1 MYREG
6 LLVVQLSLLSGRAL
20 VVKARGVL
28 GSTPSNC
35 SPFFTFLHF
44 RLIASYYLSLF
55 HLHCHPSQPPRLPP
69 PPTKSEIKAK
79 EKAQKKKKPA
89 APKPPPPEAS
99 PAIIQPD
106 VDPPPAYSPGVRQ
119 VSKWAGPN
127 TSNGQL
133 YSWSQILAGQLPIE
147 VSYISLT
154 TKL

>member
-1 MYREG
+1 MGEHWWFKPE
-6 LLVVQLSLLSGRAL
+6 VSWVQLPATAHL
-20 VVKARGVL
+20 
-28 GSTPSNC
+28 
-35 SPFFTFLHF
+35 FTFLHF
-44 RLIASYYLSLF
+44 RLIASYPLLLF